1 MVQRI
6 AGANYS
12 RHAEF
17 AGDDGGMAGTTA
29 PIGDDG
35 RCALHH
41 RLPVGVGHVGDQHV
55 TGLHTVHVGQA
66 AHHAGYATDDLLA
79 DGTAFGNH
87 FATFQQ
93 VVALSL
99 IHI

>member
-1 MVQRI
+1 MLKLGWICLLYTSLDMVQRI

-29 PIGDDG
+29 PIGDD
-35 RCALHH
+35 
-41 RLPVGVGHVGDQHV
+41 
-55 TGLHTVHVGQA
+55 
-66 AHHAGYATDDLLA
+66 
-79 DGTAFGNH
+79 
-87 FATFQQ
+87 
-93 VVALSL
+93 LSL